1 MLNENNLVSKSKTI
15 IDLKNLDLNLQE
27 LKVLDVYLSKINPKN
42 IDTVKVRFT
51 KKEYCDLI
59 SVNSNWLKTKRLSK
73 YLQHLFN
80 NSVVEWLDDE
90 QENFKLHHLFEEAE
104 YDKTTQEIIL
114 ECGRSDYVRS
124 MFFDINTCGYIKY
137 ALKNTLYLKSTYSIK
152 LYLYFLQ
159 NRFRK
164 KWKIALEELKENILE
179 VSDIETY
186 SQYKFLNA
194 YILKPSIK
202 EINEKT
208 NLEIKYFSIKKGNR
222 IHTLEFTCH
231 FKDTNEL
238 INGEFKEK
246 DIPSISSN
254 LTWDEIENDME
265 YGSLEYVIA
274 EIQYTFKSVNK
285 KEELNKAEL
294 GIIKELYEL
303 YGGRMMVVASRE
315 ASTYEK
321 YSLYYMKELMKTWV
335 MKGYSAEDVENGKR

>member
-1 MLNENNLVSKSKTI
+1 MKTT
-15 IDLKNLDLNLQE
+15 
-27 LKVLDVYLSKINPKN
+27 SKILKIINILFLILTLIFLIVQWNQIPMQIPTHYDLYGTMDNYGQKN
-42 IDTVKVRFT
+42 SLIGFFIIELVIYLLLKGIQWIVKLAINSSDT
-51 KKEYCDLI
+51 KK
-59 SVNSNWLKTKRLSK
+59 S
-73 YLQHLFN
+73 F
-80 NSVVEWLDDE
+80 
-90 QENFKLHHLFEEAE
+90 
-104 YDKTTQEIIL
+104 
-114 ECGRSDYVRS
+114 
-124 MFFDINTCGYIKY
+124 
-137 ALKNTLYLKSTYSIK
+137 K

>member
-1 MLNENNLVSKSKTI
+1 MCGGGIYMLNENNLVSKSKTI

-42 IDTVKVRFT
+42 IDTAKVRFT

-208 NLEIKYFSIKKGNR
+208 NLEIKYFSIKDTFNKLGYKAKINT
-222 IHTLEFTCH
+222 HTTSY
-231 FKDTNEL
+231 
-238 INGEFKEK
+238 IN
-246 DIPSISSN
+246 
-254 LTWDEIENDME
+254 
-265 YGSLEYVIA
+265 
-274 EIQYTFKSVNK
+274 
-285 KEELNKAEL
+285 
-294 GIIKELYEL
+294 
-303 YGGRMMVVASRE
+303 
-315 ASTYEK
+315 
-321 YSLYYMKELMKTWV
+321 
-335 MKGYSAEDVENGKR
+335 